1 MSNLFK
7 SDDLSS
13 AQIILNKG
21 TRCPWFFRRL
31 SKPFTVR
38 QKRFESCVRKN
49 FLISTLKEHRDNEV
63 SSQWQGW
70 PRREAAAM
78 GPGVFAQSP
87 HLAGLHLLPNHTPF
101 ILPSFST
108 CVAPER
114 PEKGKTIWS
123 RDKAMRL
130 HIAYQLCDLGM
141 EKLSM
146 DFIFF
151 NYKMWAVKIL
161 AYEGCCLE

>member
-123 RDKAMRL
+123 
-130 HIAYQLCDLGM
+130 QG
-141 EKLSM
+141 
-146 DFIFF
+146 
-151 NYKMWAVKIL
+151 
-161 AYEGCCLE
+161 